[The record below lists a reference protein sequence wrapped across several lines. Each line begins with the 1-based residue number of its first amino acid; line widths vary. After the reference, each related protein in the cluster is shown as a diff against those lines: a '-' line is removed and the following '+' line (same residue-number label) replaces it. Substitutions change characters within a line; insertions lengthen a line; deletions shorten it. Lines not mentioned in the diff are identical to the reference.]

1 MKRRSQSLSP
11 DRLVDKFLQLDR
23 SPIPLPKS
31 PLRLIPLNTIT
42 TKRRSRSLSP
52 PRLPAVSSLQHVPRS
67 ISRDGSP
74 LRRNSTHRNAPMVS
88 FAPDSR
94 PPTSSTQVPKVKS
107 NGLFAQSLS
116 KFQNLASQNPQDAMM
131 ASTEVTQRAIA
142 GIYIPGS
149 LREQA
154 VRTVSKS
161 RERRGD

>member
-1 MKRRSQSLSP
+1 
-11 DRLVDKFLQLDR
+11 
-23 SPIPLPKS
+23 
-31 PLRLIPLNTIT
+31 
-42 TKRRSRSLSP
+42 
-52 PRLPAVSSLQHVPRS
+52 
-67 ISRDGSP
+67 
-74 LRRNSTHRNAPMVS
+74 MVS